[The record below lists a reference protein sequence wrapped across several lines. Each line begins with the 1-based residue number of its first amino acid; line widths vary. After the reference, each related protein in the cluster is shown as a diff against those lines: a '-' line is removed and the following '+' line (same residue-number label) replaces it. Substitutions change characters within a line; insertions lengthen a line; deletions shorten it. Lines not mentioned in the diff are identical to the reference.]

1 MEPHPALIAIV
12 DDDVSARE
20 GISDLVS
27 TVGFDV
33 HAFASA
39 EDFLLSPD
47 LGRCVCLIVDMKL
60 GAMSGLDLYDHLT
73 AVGSSIPTIVITA
86 FPDVRS
92 ACARWPP
99 GSSVTCASRSSRRS
113 CSTVCA
119 APSADLPARSSDCM
133 TRLRIGNCRVRP
145 ACRVRAPGVPGVP
158 HWAVSPTRII
168 VGRTE
173 TEHLICRREIIRI
186 ARIR

>member
-86 FPDVRS
+86 FPD
-92 ACARWPP
+92 
-99 GSSVTCASRSSRRS
+99 
-113 CSTVCA
+113 
-119 APSADLPARSSDCM
+119 DQI
-133 TRLRIGNCRVRP
+133 RLRALAAGVVCYLRKPFVAQELLDCLRCALGRP
-145 ACRVRAPGVPGVP
+145 PRA
-158 HWAVSPTRII
+158 
-168 VGRTE
+168 E
-173 TEHLICRREIIRI
+173 F
-186 ARIR
+186 